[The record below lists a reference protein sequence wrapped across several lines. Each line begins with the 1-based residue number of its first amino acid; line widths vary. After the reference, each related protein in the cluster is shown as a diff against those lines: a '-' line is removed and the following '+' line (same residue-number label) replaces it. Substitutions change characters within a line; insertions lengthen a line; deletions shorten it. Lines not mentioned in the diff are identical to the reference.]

1 MVRGTGATNVMHASS
16 TSSSARRVVGERPTA
31 RAVRGNNRGGGVA
44 RRVAS
49 SASASSSSSSSSD
62 AKTNGR
68 GRGKPW
74 AVALAN
80 VFDWEDVRAV
90 DAEFRETRGVEDDG
104 EEEGEECVTPAEA
117 STRGEGK
124 YAAPSRGCK
133 EEFVVI
139 DGANVAW
146 SLAQKLKSRF
156 KTPLRVP
163 MSAAVLAALNYEP
176 WESAGISTHAFIPRE
191 YVVGY
196 VNSVCDGGSLAAVN
210 SEIVE
215 YLGKGMW
222 CNRRLMDEVEKGRLT
237 LVSREGKDGRGLRKA
252 DDLKILQIAK
262 EADAWVCSNDK
273 FRDHRRERGIG
284 FSGGKALKE
293 FARLRR
299 FDHNFLIA
307 PGLDDQM
314 LEATLAAS
322 GWTPKVGASH
332 FPDYD
337 GPRRRA
343 IELDADAP
351 RAYHAMPHSVL
362 PVYFEPLPTD
372 SMKTAR
378 RHFLERRNWSVAR
391 LDNHDDAEI

>member
-1 MVRGTGATNVMHASS
+1 MRVVVVVVERPVTVHPTRRNRSGGGGI
-16 TSSSARRVVGERPTA
+16 ARRI
-31 RAVRGNNRGGGVA
+31 
-44 RRVAS
+44 AS
-49 SASASSSSSSSSD
+49 SASASSSSSSSSN
-62 AKTNGR
+62 ANANVKTKGR
-68 GRGKPW
+68 GQGKPW
-74 AVALAN
+74 AVSLAN

-90 DAEFRETRGVEDDG
+90 DAEFREAHG
-104 EEEGEECVTPAEA
+104 EEEDDDDGEECVTPAEA
-117 STRGEGK
+117 STRGKGT

-156 KTPLRVP
+156 KTQLRVP

-307 PGLDDQM
+307 PGLDDEI

-337 GPRRRA
+337 GPRRHA

-391 LDNHDDAEI
+391 LDNHDDVKI

>member
-1 MVRGTGATNVMHASS
+1 MS
-16 TSSSARRVVGERPTA
+16 
-31 RAVRGNNRGGGVA
+31 
-44 RRVAS
+44 
-49 SASASSSSSSSSD
+49 
-62 AKTNGR
+62 
-68 GRGKPW
+68 
-74 AVALAN
+74 LAN

-90 DAEFRETRGVEDDG
+90 DAEFREAHG
-104 EEEGEECVTPAEA
+104 EEEEEEEDDEECVTPAEA
-117 STRGEGK
+117 STRVKGT

-156 KTPLRVP
+156 KTQLRVP

-299 FDHNFLIA
+299 FDHNFLVA
-307 PGLDDQM
+307 PGLDDEI

-322 GWTPKVGASH
+322 GWTPKVGASY

-337 GPRRRA
+337 GPRRHA

-391 LDNHDDAEI
+391 LDNHDDAKI

>member
-1 MVRGTGATNVMHASS
+1 MTTTMMMRVVSVVERPMTVHPTRRNRSACGGGGGI
-16 TSSSARRVVGERPTA
+16 ARRI
-31 RAVRGNNRGGGVA
+31 
-44 RRVAS
+44 AS
-49 SASASSSSSSSSD
+49 SASASSSSS
-62 AKTNGR
+62 NGR
-68 GRGKPW
+68 GQGKPW
-74 AVALAN
+74 AVSLAN

-90 DAEFRETRGVEDDG
+90 DAEFREAHG
-104 EEEGEECVTPAEA
+104 EEEEEEEEDNEECVTPAEA
-117 STRGEGK
+117 STRGKGT

-156 KTPLRVP
+156 KTQLRVP

-307 PGLDDQM
+307 PGLEDEI

-337 GPRRRA
+337 GPRRHA

-391 LDNHDDAEI
+391 LDNHDDAKI

>member
-1 MVRGTGATNVMHASS
+1 MTTTTMMRVVSVVERPMTVHPTRRNRSACGGGGGI
-16 TSSSARRVVGERPTA
+16 ARRI
-31 RAVRGNNRGGGVA
+31 
-44 RRVAS
+44 AS
-49 SASASSSSSSSSD
+49 SASASSSSS
-62 AKTNGR
+62 NGR
-68 GRGKPW
+68 GQGKPW
-74 AVALAN
+74 AVSLAN

-90 DAEFRETRGVEDDG
+90 DAEFREAHGG
-104 EEEGEECVTPAEA
+104 EEEEEEDNDEECVTPFEEA
-117 STRGEGK
+117 STRGKGT

-156 KTPLRVP
+156 KTQLRVP

-307 PGLDDQM
+307 PGLEDEI

-337 GPRRRA
+337 GPRRHA

-391 LDNHDDAEI
+391 LDNHDDAKI

>member
-1 MVRGTGATNVMHASS
+1 MAP
-16 TSSSARRVVGERPTA
+16 TSSSTPMRVAASVVVERAMTVHPTTRR
-31 RAVRGNNRGGGVA
+31 NRSD
-44 RRVAS
+44 RRIAS
-49 SASASSSSSSSSD
+49 SASASSSSN
-62 AKTNGR
+62 ANGKTNDGR

-74 AVALAN
+74 AVSLAN

-90 DAEFRETRGVEDDG
+90 DAEFREAHG
-104 EEEGEECVTPAEA
+104 EEEEEDEECVTPFEEA
-117 STRGEGK
+117 STRGKGT

-156 KTPLRVP
+156 KTQLRVP

-299 FDHNFLIA
+299 FDHNFLVA
-307 PGLDDQM
+307 PGLDDEI

-337 GPRRRA
+337 GPRRHA

-391 LDNHDDAEI
+391 LDNHDDAKI